1 MKSVLVFVLLCFFT
15 INYAEGAC
23 VVPECRTGNVTCK
36 AFDEPGS
43 YALVN
48 NNCNISGVNIKPNDI
63 ICGCG
68 EVDTGEALRL
78 LEGTLCSSYF
88 PCTYAR
94 VCAKGYYGYPYS
106 NGCYRCSDGGT
117 TNGTGATEVYNCYKI
132 IEKDTP
138 DGHGRRQEKC
148 YFQIGYQAGYTNCV
162 AEDEYP
168 KVISCKAGYYS
179 TNGQCQEVG
188 YKYYSPEGD
197 LTATLCPSYKKGSL
211 TVSGTTATTTSA
223 SITDCMVPAYIDNDP
238 AKGKETFTDYKGT
251 YYFPLNCRH
260 P

>member
-23 VVPECRTGNVTCK
+23 VVPECRAGNISCK
-36 AFDEPGS
+36 AFNEPGS

-68 EVDTGEALRL
+68 EVKTGEALR
-78 LEGTLCSSYF
+78 EISGLCISF
-88 PCTYAR
+88 NNPCTYAR
-94 VCAKGYYGYPYS
+94 VCAKGYYGDPYS
-106 NGCYRCSDGGT
+106 NGCHRCSDGGT
-117 TNGTGATEVYNCYKI
+117 TNGTGATQVYNCYKI

-138 DGHGRRQEKC
+138 DGHGRRKEKC
-148 YFQIGYQAGYTNCV
+148 YFQMSANGYTNCV

-168 KVISCKAGYYS
+168 KVISCKAGYYA
-179 TNGQCQEVG
+179 VG
-188 YKYYSPEGD
+188 SECSPVGKGYYSPDSDTERYQ
-197 LTATLCPSYKKGSL
+197 CPSYKKGSL

-223 SITDCMVPAYIDNDP
+223 SITDCMVPAYSDNDP

-251 YYFPLNCRH
+251 YYFPNNCKH

>member
-1 MKSVLVFVLLCFFT
+1 MYYYVFFT

-23 VVPECRTGNVTCK
+23 VSPQCLTGKLECK
-36 AFDEPGS
+36 SFDELGS
-43 YALVN
+43 YALVT

-68 EVDTGEALRL
+68 EVNTGEALRL
-78 LEGTLCSSYF
+78 SGGETLCSSYF
-88 PCTYAR
+88 PCTYDR

-106 NGCYRCSDGGT
+106 NGCYQCPDGGT
-117 TNGTGATEVYNCYKI
+117 TNGTGTEQVYNCYKI

-138 DGHGRRQEKC
+138 DGHGRRKEKC
-148 YFQIGYQAGYTNCV
+148 YFQMSANGYTNCV

-197 LTATLCPSYKKGSL
+197 LTATLCPSYKRGTS

-223 SITDCMVPAYIDNDP
+223 SIKDCMVPAYIDNDSSR
-238 AKGKETFTDYKGT
+238 GKETFTDYKGT
-251 YYFPLNCRH
+251 YYFPNNCEH
-260 P
+260 PGN